1 MKLERQL
8 NIDNIPYHVVE
19 DRVMLDIDS
28 PGRAQF
34 VIDAGDK
41 PVKERQVVSF
51 TLGYASQ
58 DTMRRLFLGY
68 VETVNTIDRRQ
79 QLFCR
84 ELSAVLY
91 APLRLDLRHVTM
103 RDVADAIAAKTGLN
117 FAIGDGAYSTKKV
130 ANFYNLGNGYQ
141 AMQSM
146 ARVFGIKNYIWQQQ
160 GHGVIYAGSWDDSR
174 WADKAAELPG
184 NLLTDHLSNN
194 SARLVAIPALR
205 PGVKLNGNI
214 VTQVDFSG
222 NQMAVTW
229 KKP

>member
-1 MKLERQL
+1 MKLDRQL
-8 NIDNIPYHVVE
+8 NINNVAYNVIE
-19 DRVMLDIDS
+19 DRVLLDLDA

-41 PVKERQVVSF
+41 PVAAKQIVSF
-51 TLGYASQ
+51 TLGYAKH
-58 DTMRRLFLGY
+58 DTLQRLFLGFI
-68 VETVNTIDRRQ
+68 EIVNTMDRRQ
-79 QLFCR
+79 KLFCR

-103 RDVADAIAAKTGLN
+103 QDVIADIHTKTGLT
-117 FAIGDGAYSTKKV
+117 FSVGDGAYSSLKV

-146 ARVFGIKNYIWQQQ
+146 GRVFGIEKYFWQQQ
-160 GHGVIYAGSWDDSR
+160 GHGVIYAGSWQDSR
-174 WADKAAELPG
+174 WADLPIDVPAEMF
-184 NLLTDHLSNN
+184 TEHLSNN

-205 PGVKLNGNI
+205 PGVLMNGNI
-214 VTQVDFSG
+214 VTKVDFSG
-222 NQMAVTW
+222 NKMDVTW